1 MIFKNQLSKYTQQLL
16 LLCVLSLIYTTAEA
30 QLNLVPNASFEV
42 YDSCPYFISSTNYN
56 LGINLA
62 SPWFQPNNNGNST
75 DYFNACDSTLNQM
88 GIPFNYEGYQ
98 IAHTGVG
105 YAGFSTGA
113 ITLFLPIRE
122 YLEVELADTLIAGNK
137 YCVEY
142 YVSHANFSDRSTDN
156 ISTYFSNNAVYGTDY
171 LVLNYVPQINSPVGV
186 VIDDTLIWVQ
196 VYGEYIANGG
206 ERFMTIGN
214 FSTDSNTTL
223 VFNNYGTHPYAY
235 YYIDDVS
242 VIDCTNTGIPDS
254 NLGKDLELYPNPVKD
269 ILNIKFGNSGESN
282 HECLLTDLAG
292 KTIFRRTYNQESEIQ
307 INLSTCS
314 PGIYFLTI
322 FDGKS
327 FVTRKVVHLF

>member
-1 MIFKNQLSKYTQQLL
+1 MIFKKQIWKYTHQLV

-42 YDSCPYFISSTNYN
+42 YDTCPYSISGTVYK
-56 LGINLA
+56 GIEYA
-62 SPWFQPNNNGNST
+62 IPWFQPNNNGNST
-75 DYFNACDSTLNQM
+75 DLFNACDTSINLCSV
-88 GIPFNYEGYQ
+88 PYNYEGFQ
-98 IAHTGVG
+98 VAKTGIG
-105 YAGFSTGA
+105 YGGFISG
-113 ITLFLPIRE
+113 IINFSNPYRE
-122 YLEVELADTLIAGNK
+122 YLEVELTDTLIAGNK

-142 YVSHANFSDRSTDN
+142 YISHANFSDRSTDN
-156 ISTYFSNNAVYGTDY
+156 ISAYISNAAVFGTDY
-171 LVLNYVPQINSPVGV
+171 LRLNYVPQINSPVGV
-186 VIDDTLIWVQ
+186 VIDDTLNWVQ
-196 VYGEYIANGG
+196 VYGEYIATGG

-242 VIDCTNTGIPDS
+242 VIDCTNTGLPNNNS
-254 NLGKDLELYPNPVKD
+254 GKDLELYPNPVKD
-269 ILNIKFGNSGESN
+269 ILNVKFGNLGKSN

-292 KTIFRRTYNQESEIQ
+292 KTIFRRTYNHESEIQ
-307 INLSTCS
+307 INLSTYS

-327 FVTRKVVHLF
+327 FVTRKVVHL